1 MVRKHDLLLTDLI
14 RFKLIH
20 NRDGSLVIRIDRAHL
35 IPAVYSTTESLI
47 LDSLLREAVLKASL
61 KWSTDGII
69 VNAGFLISILNET
82 VVDLKEVEPCLIEV
96 KLRLY
101 YLFIA

>member
-1 MVRKHDLLLTDLI
+1 MLLTDLI

-20 NRDGSLVIRIDRAHL
+20 IRDGSLVIRIDRAHL
-35 IPAVYSTTESLI
+35 IPAVYCTAESLI
-47 LDSLLREAVLKASL
+47 LDSLLREAVLKTSL

-69 VNAGFLISILNET
+69 VNASLLIFILNET